1 MVVGGGRVRIRVER
15 EAIWAG
21 QVPRI
26 RVRGLVSCW
35 SRTESGH
42 SQEVVGS
49 GDQIG
54 MHLHPLATA
63 IARAPQPADGLHPAE
78 GFFDPFA
85 DPLADRVTRM
95 AYGAGVVMRVRS
107 TLPANRGAHLLGIA
121 MKAGYLQ
128 AIETTD
134 QSVRIGF

>member
-1 MVVGGGRVRIRVER
+1 MER
-15 EAIWAG
+15 EAISAG

-35 SRTESGH
+35 SRTESGD

-95 AYGAGVVMRVRS
+95 AYGAGVERRAARSRQVLRHVRGDLERAAGLDEVAGIIARICQEFRV
-107 TLPANRGAHLLGIA
+107 
-121 MKAGYLQ
+121 
-128 AIETTD
+128 
-134 QSVRIGF
+134 

>member
-1 MVVGGGRVRIRVER
+1 MER
-15 EAIWAG
+15 EAISAG

-35 SRTESGH
+35 SRTESGD

-121 MKAGYLQ
+121 MKAGYPQ